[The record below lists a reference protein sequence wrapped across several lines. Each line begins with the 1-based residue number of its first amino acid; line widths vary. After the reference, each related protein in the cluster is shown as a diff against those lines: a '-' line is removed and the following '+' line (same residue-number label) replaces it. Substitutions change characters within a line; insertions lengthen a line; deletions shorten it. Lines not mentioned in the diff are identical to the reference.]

1 MRGQRAKSHC
11 LSAFEKRNAKKGKRA
26 KMSGNGLKMEIEQC
40 DKIAL
45 LKKHVTLACFQGF
58 QRIFNKNALAW
69 QCDKV

>member
-1 MRGQRAKSHC
+1 
-11 LSAFEKRNAKKGKRA
+11 
-26 KMSGNGLKMEIEQC
+26 MSGNGLKMEIEQW